1 MFNKSTLASLLL
13 CSLATTQLV
22 AGANLRSQNASNNR
36 RNTKASECTI
46 MASELLLIDP
56 SSGAPDQIFECEM
69 DPEDMGGISGLSLPL
84 QATNAQKN
92 ALRAMLEKGD
102 LISGKSK
109 LVHGPNAA
117 FDENGLLLPPGLDI
131 AASVRKN
138 PNNDRRN
145 LAVVTGTKPILVV
158 KVTDSV
164 GKARS
169 ETPFEIGDNIFG
181 YGTDQV
187 NLKSQMAACSMNT
200 LDIVPG
206 SDPNGSQ
213 SATGVVEVTINVSLE
228 GNSRSTIRNAVT
240 TAVTNKIGESLPG
253 RYQQVMYV
261 LEGCYLDCGWAA
273 YAYINSW
280 NSVYQGNYYYMTGVQ
295 MHELGHNFNLAH
307 SGGLDGATY
316 TDHTG
321 LMVRFICRNKLILSV
336 IVYQILIFCCFYS
349 SG

>member
-1 MFNKSTLASLLL
+1 MINSKSTLACLLL
-13 CSLATTQLV
+13 CSLATPQLV
-22 AGANLRSQNASNNR
+22 AGASLRSQGASNNR
-36 RNTKASECTI
+36 KNTKSSECTI
-46 MASELLLIDP
+46 LASEMLLIDP
-56 SSGAPDQIFECEM
+56 SSDAHDLMFECEM
-69 DPEDMGGISGLSLPL
+69 DPEDMGGVSGLSLPL
-84 QATNAQKN
+84 QATVAQKN
-92 ALRAMLEKGD
+92 KLRAMLEKGD

-117 FDENGLLLPPGLDI
+117 FDESGLLLPPGLDI

-158 KVTDSV
+158 KVTDSA
-164 GKARS
+164 GLARS
-169 ETPFEIGDNIFG
+169 ETPAAIGENVFG
-181 YGTDQV
+181 SATDLV
-187 NLKSQMAACSMNT
+187 NLKSQMAACSMDT
-200 LDIVPG
+200 LNIVPG

-213 SATGVVEVTINVSLE
+213 SAPGVVEVNIDVTLE
-228 GNSRSTIRNAVT
+228 GNSRATIRNAVT
-240 TAVTNKIGESLPG
+240 AAVQNKIGETLPG

-261 LEGCYLDCGWAA
+261 LQGCYVDCGWAA

-295 MHELGHNFNLAH
+295 MHEIGHNFNLAH

-321 LMVRFICRNKLILSV
+321 LMVRFTID
-336 IVYQILIFCCFYS
+336 
-349 SG
+349 

>member
-1 MFNKSTLASLLL
+1 
-13 CSLATTQLV
+13 
-22 AGANLRSQNASNNR
+22 
-36 RNTKASECTI
+36 
-46 MASELLLIDP
+46 MASEMLLIDP
-56 SSGAPDQIFECEM
+56 SSDAHDLMFECEM
-69 DPEDMGGISGLSLPL
+69 DPEDMGGVSGLSLPL
-84 QATNAQKN
+84 QATVAQKN
-92 ALRAMLEKGD
+92 KLRAMLEKGD

-117 FDENGLLLPPGLDI
+117 FDESGLLLPPGLDI

-158 KVTDSV
+158 KVTDSA
-164 GKARS
+164 GLARS
-169 ETPFEIGDNIFG
+169 ETPAAIGENVFG
-181 YGTDQV
+181 SATDLV
-187 NLKSQMAACSMNT
+187 NLKSQMAACSMDT
-200 LDIVPG
+200 LNIVPG

-213 SATGVVEVTINVSLE
+213 SAPGVVEVNIDVTLE
-228 GNSRSTIRNAVT
+228 GNSRATIRNAVT
-240 TAVTNKIGESLPG
+240 AAVQNKIGETLPG

-261 LEGCYLDCGWAA
+261 LQGCYVDCGWAA

-295 MHELGHNFNLAH
+295 MHEIGHNFNLAH

-321 LMVRFICRNKLILSV
+321 LMVRFTID
-336 IVYQILIFCCFYS
+336 
-349 SG
+349 